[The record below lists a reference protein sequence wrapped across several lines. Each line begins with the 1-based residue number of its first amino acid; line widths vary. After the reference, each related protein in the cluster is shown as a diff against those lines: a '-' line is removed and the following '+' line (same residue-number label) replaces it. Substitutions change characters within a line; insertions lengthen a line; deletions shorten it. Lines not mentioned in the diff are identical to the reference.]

1 MPSAPSIFCKHL
13 KICWV
18 LAVEAHFPSYD
29 PEYHHWDFGKM
40 SALREICLAMEGK
53 YEYYYMGTLKHYF
66 CTHSLMRTRLLYPLL
81 YENAVQ
87 S

>member
-1 MPSAPSIFCKHL
+1 
-13 KICWV
+13 
-18 LAVEAHFPSYD
+18 
-29 PEYHHWDFGKM
+29 M